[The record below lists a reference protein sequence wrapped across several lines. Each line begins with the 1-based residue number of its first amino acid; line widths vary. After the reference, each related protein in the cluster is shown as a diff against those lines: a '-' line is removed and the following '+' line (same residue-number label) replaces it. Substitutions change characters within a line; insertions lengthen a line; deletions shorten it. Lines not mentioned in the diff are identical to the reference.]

1 MAIQMDCYGATD
13 IGKERSSNEDQF
25 LIAELNKSLRV
36 HQTSLDLTR
45 QTRLYGGSQGHLLA
59 VADGMGGSAAGER
72 ASTLAIDSMLSYVLD
87 TLQWFFHL
95 DQGGDEEFQDD
106 LKAALHHCQKRMAIE
121 MVAMPRR
128 DGMGTTLTMAYIIW
142 PRMYVVHVGDS
153 RCYLFRGGELK
164 QITRDHTVA
173 EMYVERGAMSPE
185 DAESSKWSHVL
196 WNVLGGDTD
205 ELSPEVYQ
213 AQLRPGDT
221 VLLCT
226 DGLSGSVSY
235 EHMAERLRGEETS
248 ERVCR
253 QLVSDANSNGGN
265 DNITVV
271 VARFLQEEEQIR
283 KQQEAVVD
291 QEDQGS
297 QEDPR
302 RAETQ
307 PETASTDPI
316 AVADA

>member
-1 MAIQMDCYGATD
+1 MDCCGATD
-13 IGKERSSNEDQF
+13 VGKKRPSNEDQF

-36 HQTSLDLTR
+36 HQTSLDFRR

-59 VADGMGGSAAGER
+59 VADGMGGRAAGER
-72 ASTLAIDSMLSYVLD
+72 ASTLAIDSMLTYVLD
-87 TLQWFFHL
+87 MLQWYFRL
-95 DQGGDEEFQDD
+95 DQGSDEEFRDD
-106 LKAALHHCQKRMAIE
+106 LKAALHHCQERITLEMA
-121 MVAMPRR
+121 AMPKR
-128 DGMGTTLTMAYIIW
+128 DGMGATLTMAYIIW

-205 ELSPEVYQ
+205 ELSPEVYLAHLQ
-213 AQLRPGDT
+213 PGDT

-226 DGLSGSVSY
+226 DGLSGCVPR
-235 EHMAERLRGEETS
+235 EEIIERLRGDEPAEGL
-248 ERVCR
+248 CR
-253 QLVSDANSNGGN
+253 QLVSDANGNGGA

-271 VARFLQEEEQIR
+271 VARFLEPGDQLDQKEAAVDLENSQGDGKEPDFERTSADR
-283 KQQEAVVD
+283 KSAVPMTAAEA
-291 QEDQGS
+291 
-297 QEDPR
+297 
-302 RAETQ
+302 
-307 PETASTDPI
+307 
-316 AVADA
+316 